1 MTMKAPPVI
10 RPVVAADRAAWDI
23 LWAGYLAFYKVT
35 LTPEI
40 FNATFDRILSGAF
53 MGLIA
58 EDADGKALGIVI
70 AHLHPGTWVVKPI
83 CYLEDLFVSET
94 ARGLGVG
101 RALIAALITR
111 GRKEGWHKIY
121 WQTAR
126 NNILA
131 QKLYD
136 KLAQKTDWLRYDL
149 DL

>member
-1 MTMKAPPVI
+1 MKTPPLI
-10 RPVVAADRAAWDI
+10 RPVVAADRAVWDE
-23 LWAGYLAFYKVT
+23 LWAGYLDFYGMT
-35 LTPEI
+35 LAPEI
-40 FNATFDRILSGAF
+40 SDATFERILAGTF

-58 EDADGKALGIVI
+58 EDAAGHALGIVI
-70 AHLHPGTWVVKPI
+70 AHLHPGTWFTEPN
-83 CYLEDLFVSET
+83 CYLEDLYVSPD

-111 GRKEGWHKIY
+111 GRKEGWHRIY

-126 NNILA
+126 SNELA